1 MFWLDELGHVAHHA
15 RGLRTPEAKRVL
27 PLSNYS
33 VWILLLGILFFA
45 GAIRIR
51 LLEMPLERDEGEYAY
66 AGQLILQGI
75 PPYRLAYNMKLPGIY
90 AAYALV
96 MAVFGQ
102 TIAGIHLGLLVVNAA
117 TTVLVFLLARRLFDP
132 WAGGAAAASYA
143 ILSVS
148 PSVLGM
154 AAHATH
160 FVILPALGGL
170 LVLLR
175 ALESGRLR
183 TFFTSGLLFGL
194 AFIMKQ
200 PGIFFVAFGTLF
212 LLWSEWQTRP
222 FNWRRCVLRN
232 AVFLAGA
239 VVPFGVTCVILL
251 KAGVFD
257 RFWFWTF
264 TYAREYVSEIPV
276 SVGVGR
282 LTRHLKR
289 IVVPGVG
296 LWALAGMGLI
306 SLCWRKEWRDRRA
319 VAIGFL
325 LFSVLAVCPGFFF
338 RPHYFIV
345 VLPAIALLG
354 GLAVSTVR
362 RLLSETEF
370 PNGLQRGVP
379 VLLLL
384 AACGQV
390 GFQHRAIFF
399 EMSPKAA
406 SRKIYDANPFPE
418 SQEIANYIKAHTAGE
433 ARIAVLGSEP
443 QIYFYSGRHSAT
455 GYIYTYGLM
464 EEQKHALR
472 MQHEMIE
479 EIEAARPEY
488 IVSVNVSTSWVV
500 RPNSEKLIL
509 KWREDYVRQNY
520 ELAGIIDIV
529 SSEHTEYRWDDQVG
543 DYRPRSR
550 YYLFVHKRRSL

>member
-1 MFWLDELGHVAHHA
+1 
-15 RGLRTPEAKRVL
+15 
-27 PLSNYS
+27 
-33 VWILLLGILFFA
+33 
-45 GAIRIR
+45 
-51 LLEMPLERDEGEYAY
+51 
-66 AGQLILQGI
+66 
-75 PPYRLAYNMKLPGIY
+75 
-90 AAYALV
+90 
-96 MAVFGQ
+96 
-102 TIAGIHLGLLVVNAA
+102 
-117 TTVLVFLLARRLFDP
+117 
-132 WAGGAAAASYA
+132 
-143 ILSVS
+143 
-148 PSVLGM
+148 
-154 AAHATH
+154 
-160 FVILPALGGL
+160 
-170 LVLLR
+170 
-175 ALESGRLR
+175 
-183 TFFTSGLLFGL
+183 
-194 AFIMKQ
+194 
-200 PGIFFVAFGTLF
+200 
-212 LLWSEWQTRP
+212 
-222 FNWRRCVLRN
+222 
-232 AVFLAGA
+232 
-239 VVPFGVTCVILL
+239 
-251 KAGVFD
+251 
-257 RFWFWTF
+257 
-264 TYAREYVSEIPV
+264 
-276 SVGVGR
+276 
-282 LTRHLKR
+282 
-289 IVVPGVG
+289 
-296 LWALAGMGLI
+296 MGLI